1 VIDGFWLSVRDG
13 DLRALALY
21 LRHYSAKKSRAIYT
35 MPPVGNRARFVGN
48 GEHMVLLTR
57 DCRALFAWRFQ
68 RYRKDAQTGVEC
80 TVFRK
85 EGAGQA
91 SAMISEAVSLAWRK
105 WPGQRLFTFV
115 DPAEV
120 ASTNPGYCF
129 KVAGFRFCGRTRRG
143 LHVLELLPMAIG
155 AMA

>member
-1 VIDGFWLSVRDG
+1 
-13 DLRALALY
+13 
-21 LRHYSAKKSRAIYT
+21 
-35 MPPVGNRARFVGN
+35 
-48 GEHMVLLTR
+48 
-57 DCRALFAWRFQ
+57 
-68 RYRKDAQTGVEC
+68 
-80 TVFRK
+80 
-85 EGAGQA
+85 
-91 SAMISEAVSLAWRK
+91 MISEAVSLAWRK